1 MGHAGSKT
9 RSRGHLVHF
18 NNQRCQFSG
27 LFLNSGFKPSR
38 KTFDIDI
45 NQRIVLVILSILVT
59 KCHLKHKL
67 LTFGILFTKET

>member
-45 NQRIVLVILSILVT
+45 NQRIIDLWHIVYKGNIILMNN
-59 KCHLKHKL
+59 
-67 LTFGILFTKET
+67 